1 MAKKRFVTQEQRET
15 TARES
20 NLLFSGIVGLAGLYM
35 GAYVSSVTEGGL
47 EVMEGLERV
56 MDSLSHGAFL
66 FPLSPHAFVSGLM
79 FGALAALIAYFL
91 LDLEY
96 RRHFTYEQGDRKSVV

>member
-1 MAKKRFVTQEQRET
+1 MVKKRFVTQEQRET

-56 MDSLSHGAFL
+56 MDSLSHGAF
-66 FPLSPHAFVSGLM
+66 
-79 FGALAALIAYFL
+79 FL
-91 LDLEY
+91 
-96 RRHFTYEQGDRKSVV
+96 RRG